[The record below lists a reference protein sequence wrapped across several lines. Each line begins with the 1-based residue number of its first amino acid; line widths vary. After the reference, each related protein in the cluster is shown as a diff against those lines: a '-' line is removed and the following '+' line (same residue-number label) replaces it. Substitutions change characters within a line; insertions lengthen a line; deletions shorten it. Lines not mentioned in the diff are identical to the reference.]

1 MLSSYQPSSYLGFAK
16 YHMSYVRKTINP
28 SSPRQLLTPSR
39 SAVEKED
46 ACNIALE
53 IWDLL
58 AARAPISGHGP
69 GPCPSHP
76 KQLGEHQFR
85 QVSALLEQLEQGLP
99 FFKDYNPLD
108 AERTL
113 HTLEL
118 ASRDDPRHN
127 DCPLVARTR
136 AIARYY
142 RDTIIAAEPSPFA
155 KAPAFPRYATR
166 PRLPERTIARDAAVK
181 SLSNPSSAPGPAQV
195 ASVNA
200 SQPPDRYKAY
210 SNATTAASG
219 NNAVK
224 LVNAIHSNMKAKQLE
239 RTRPIPS
246 PRQDPYTSREF
257 TFNLRLE
264 SLREELTRT
273 LQKRASAAKLET
285 QDQVPADAPPP
296 KAPSPLDT
304 QQAPPASA
312 TADDS
317 RVPSWYPARD
327 VPARIPDR
335 MDASAQT
342 MPTAGLAS
350 LSVSSGALFSEHE
363 RWQQQ
368 PRRRLLGADSL
379 FGGKIPTTGK
389 EEKLDRA
396 KSWLDALTTDSPE
409 TTRSVAV
416 AAPHFPPV
424 EELEKDT
431 PQWRREQLALQE
443 QQLTRQ
449 RRGQLLWEAS
459 ASRQVEMLRVERQQA
474 EERLRYEEL
483 LREHERELGR
493 SRRIV
498 QRANSVKMN
507 SQCAIAKN
515 QEHPKKDAS
524 KAVEIKAGEKAVPKE
539 EPPLSKLEAPKDLF
553 LENQKQNIDA
563 SKVNP
568 KEEADP
574 KKEELQDSVPPP
586 VESKQPQTNAS
597 TVPVG
602 NQNQKQQKKKDDIK
616 PGQLEAALKF
626 FFENQKTQKIDARKV
641 NPKEEAD
648 PKKGGQQGSVPP
660 PVEGKQLQTNASTVP
675 VENQNRKK
683 KKDTK
688 DDAKKEEAPK
698 NEQQQQ
704 QQERQTNDVSPPPV
718 ENQVIQNQS
727 KDQTQNQKEQQ
738 KRKQQNDA
746 SELESEAEAETDKEW
761 VMVEDEENDWEKITA
776 PYIFYHAKAAVKSTR
791 CMPVS
796 KSDCI

>member
-1 MLSSYQPSSYLGFAK
+1 MLSSYQPSSYSGFAK
-16 YHMSYVRKTINP
+16 YPMSYVRKTINP

-46 ACNIALE
+46 VCNIALE

-85 QVSALLEQLEQGLP
+85 QVSALLDQLEQGLP

-166 PRLPERTIARDAAVK
+166 PQLPERTIARDAAVK
-181 SLSNPSSAPGPAQV
+181 SLSNPSSAPGPSQV

-200 SQPPDRYKAY
+200 SQPPDRYKSY
-210 SNATTAASG
+210 SNATTATSG

-239 RTRPIPS
+239 HTRPIPS
-246 PRQDPYTSREF
+246 PRQDPYASRDP

-264 SLREELTRT
+264 SLREELTRA
-273 LQKRASAAKLET
+273 LQMRASAAKLET

-312 TADDS
+312 TADGS
-317 RVPSWYPARD
+317 RVPSRYPARD

-350 LSVSSGALFSEHE
+350 LSVLSGALFSEHE

-389 EEKLDRA
+389 EEKPDRA
-396 KSWLDALTTDSPE
+396 KSWVDALTTDSLE
-409 TTRSVAV
+409 TTRSVVV
-416 AAPHFPPV
+416 AAPRSTPV
-424 EELEKDT
+424 EELENDT
-431 PQWRREQLALQE
+431 PRWRRE
-443 QQLTRQ
+443 
-449 RRGQLLWEAS
+449 QLLWEAS
-459 ASRQVEMLRVERQQA
+459 AAQQAEMLRVERQQA
-474 EERLRYEEL
+474 KERRLRYEEL
-483 LREHERELGR
+483 LREHEREFER

-515 QEHPKKDAS
+515 QEPPKKDAS
-524 KAVEIKAGEKAVPKE
+524 KAVEIKAGEKAAPKE
-539 EPPLSKLEAPKDLF
+539 EPLLSKLDAPKDLS

-563 SKVNP
+563 SKVSP

-602 NQNQKQQKKKDDIK
+602 NQNQKQQKKKDDTK

-626 FFENQKTQKIDARKV
+626 FFENQKTQKIDASKV
-641 NPKEEAD
+641 NPKKEAD

-660 PVEGKQLQTNASTVP
+660 PVEGKQPQTNASIVP
-675 VENQNRKK
+675 VENQNQKQQQKK
-683 KKDTK
+683 KNDTK

-718 ENQVIQNQS
+718 ENQIIQNQS
-727 KDQTQNQKEQQ
+727 KDQTQNHKEQQ

-761 VMVEDEENDWEKITA
+761 VIVEEEENDWEKIIA
-776 PYIFYHAKAAVKSTR
+776 PHIFYHAKAAVKSTR